1 MKLSLIVSV
10 IALALVGCAA
20 QPAPIQHPV
29 VVTVRQLPPPPAKGE
44 VVEEYLVV
52 METEIPDTREET
64 FNPSDY
70 ERLSSLIHRETAAI
84 KCVCV
89 NGDPHCRCPLPN
101 GPKVLP
107 QE

>member
-20 QPAPIQHPV
+20 QQPAPIQQPT
-29 VVTVRQLPPPPAKGE
+29 VVTVKQLPPTVTKGE
-44 VVEEYLVV
+44 MVEGSLVIV
-52 METEIPDTREET
+52 EGEIPSAREERD
-64 FNPSDY
+64 PADY
-70 ERLSSLIHRETAAI
+70 QRLSSLIHRETAAI

-89 NGDPHCRCPLPN
+89 GGDPHCRCDLPN
-101 GPKVLP
+101 GPKKLP